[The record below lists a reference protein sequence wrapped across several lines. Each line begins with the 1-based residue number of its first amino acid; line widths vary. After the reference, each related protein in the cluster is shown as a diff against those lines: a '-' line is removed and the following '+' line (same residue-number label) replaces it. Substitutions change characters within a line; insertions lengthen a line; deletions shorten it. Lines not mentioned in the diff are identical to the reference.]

1 MPDKLTAEQ
10 RHKNMAA
17 IKGRDT
23 KPEMIVR
30 HYLWQHGFRYRLSHG
45 RLPGRPD
52 IVLRKY
58 KTCIFVNGCF
68 WHGHNITEESLSV
81 VSSSN
86 STLSTIN
93 SNCCKIPKSN
103 TSFWINKIR
112 RNKERDERVQHEL
125 ARLGWHCISLWE
137 CQLKP
142 GEREQTLRSLAFTL
156 NTIYLNN
163 NNVRRYDFVDEEKGQ
178 IAADDS
184 GIKSFDS
191 QEKQK

>member
-17 IKGRDT
+17 IRARDT
-23 KPEMIVR
+23 KPELIVR
-30 HYLWQHGFRYRLSHG
+30 HYLWRHGFRYRLSHR

-52 IVLRKY
+52 LVLRKY

-68 WHGHNITEESLSV
+68 WHGHNISEATLSV
-81 VSSSN
+81 VSSSDSSSLIVN
-86 STLSTIN
+86 SE
-93 SNCCKIPKSN
+93 CCKIPKSN
-103 TSFWINKIR
+103 TSFWLNKIR

-125 ARLGWHCISLWE
+125 ARMGWHCISLWE

-142 GEREQTLRSLAFTL
+142 NVREQTLKSLAFTL

-163 NNVRRYDFVDEEKGQ
+163 NNVRRYDFSDEENGQ
-178 IAADDS
+178 IAADNS
-184 GIKSFDS
+184 NIMGF
-191 QEKQK
+191 